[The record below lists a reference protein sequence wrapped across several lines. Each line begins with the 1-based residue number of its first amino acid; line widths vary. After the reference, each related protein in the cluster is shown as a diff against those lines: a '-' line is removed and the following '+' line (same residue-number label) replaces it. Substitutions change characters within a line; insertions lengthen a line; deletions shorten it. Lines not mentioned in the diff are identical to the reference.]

1 MSNEFQIGKSDF
13 SKKTF
18 TKANWFKLEIGEN
31 LFRLLPPLFSLAA
44 TGVYKVFYSTHGGF
58 KNARG
63 NQIKFQCIEKKDFK
77 TKIISQHCPVCDLV
91 EDYKKQ
97 YDELKKSGRA
107 TDQQLSAFH
116 QKFIMPFQAD
126 KKYYL
131 NAINTSGEIGLLPL
145 PYKCAMSLEKLLEIE
160 NSKGK
165 DPTGIDGAFI
175 SFSKQSRY
183 KGDPQV
189 NYFANLAF
197 EQDGEVLR
205 VKKHTLTPEVINQI
219 KDKAKDLG
227 TLYRTFTPEQIANL
241 VNSDDDQRVSLMESY
256 IGVAEPVEEEA
267 ETGDGVL
274 RPLSPTTM
282 GRTIPGTDAV
292 AVVRTEL
299 TPNGFEAFAPQ
310 APTTYVPPTSA
321 PAGGGYSAPA
331 PSPAVVAVAAAPQT
345 APAAPAAPV
354 VTEAPA
360 TTGKVMSDDEFA
372 NIFKSGLPKR

>member
-18 TKANWFKLEIGEN
+18 SKANWFKLEIGDN

-44 TGVYKVFYSTHGGF
+44 TGVFKVFYSTHGGF

-77 TKIISQHCPVCDLV
+77 TKIISQYCPVCDLV
-91 EDYKKQ
+91 EEYKKQ
-97 YDELKKSGRA
+97 YDELKKSKRA

-116 QKFIMPFQAD
+116 QKFVMPFQAD
-126 KKYYL
+126 KKFYL
-131 NAINTSGEIGLLPL
+131 NAINTAGEIGLLPL
-145 PYKCAMSLEKLLEIE
+145 PYKCAMSLDKLLETE
-160 NSKGK
+160 SSKGK

-175 SFSKQSRY
+175 NFSKQSRY

-197 EQDGEVLR
+197 EQDGDVLR
-205 VKKHTLTPEVINQI
+205 VKKHTLTADVINQI

-241 VNSDDDQRVSLMESY
+241 VNADEPQRVTLMESY
-256 IGVAEPVEEEA
+256 IGTAETVEEENTA
-267 ETGDGVL
+267 SDGVL
-274 RPLSPTTM
+274 RPLSQNTM
-282 GRTIPGTDAV
+282 GRTIPGTDAI

-299 TPNGFEAFAPQ
+299 TPNGFEAIAPQ
-310 APTTYVPPTSA
+310 APTAYVPPTPA
-321 PAGGGYSAPA
+321 PAGAGYSAPVATPTAA
-331 PSPAVVAVAAAPQT
+331 PVAAAVVST
-345 APAAPAAPV
+345 PV

-360 TTGKVMSDDEFA
+360 AGKTMSDDEFA
-372 NIFKSGLPKR
+372 KIFNLNQGLKR